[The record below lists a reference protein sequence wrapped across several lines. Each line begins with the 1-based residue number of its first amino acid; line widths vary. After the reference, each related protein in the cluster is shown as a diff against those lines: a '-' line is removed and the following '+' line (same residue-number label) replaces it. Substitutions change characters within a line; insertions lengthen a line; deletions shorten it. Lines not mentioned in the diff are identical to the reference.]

1 MKQVIWLVITL
12 FTLTITPFP
21 AYAWDI
27 PMDKAAHALGGGL
40 VSSLGLYYQRPMQE
54 RFILA
59 LTMAIAK
66 EGYDVSQGHQ
76 ADLNDVAATM
86 VGWVIIEG
94 GVWVW
99 NTITNAPAGK

>member
-12 FTLTITPFP
+12 FTLSITPFP
-21 AYAWDI
+21 AHAWDI

-54 RFILA
+54 RFMVA

-66 EGYDVSQGHQ
+66 EGYDASQGHQ

-86 VGWVIIEG
+86 VGWIIIET
-94 GVWVW
+94 GVWLF
-99 NTITNAPAGK
+99 NGITGR